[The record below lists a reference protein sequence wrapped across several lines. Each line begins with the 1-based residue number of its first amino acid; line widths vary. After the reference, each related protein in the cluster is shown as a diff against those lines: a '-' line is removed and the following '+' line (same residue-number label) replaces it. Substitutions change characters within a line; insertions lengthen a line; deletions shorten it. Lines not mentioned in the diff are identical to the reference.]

1 MRYSCRATGTVTD
14 FRRIVWA
21 ARMRLSAM
29 KPNHIVWH
37 AFRKPCGAWSRHV
50 PRTLLKPR
58 MPRTRPVIPGS
69 SWQNRR
75 VIPWLRPD
83 TPFPPLE
90 AALSEPNGLLAASA
104 DLTPRR
110 LLDAYERGIFPWY
123 SGDQPVLWWSPDPRM
138 VLFVDDFRIARSLR
152 KRLKQRRL
160 EIRVD
165 TAFRSVIEACAN
177 ARRRGQ
183 NGTWITPAVIDAY
196 VALHEQG
203 NAHSVE
209 AWREDRLVGGL
220 YGVAIGR
227 MFFGESMFADEPDA
241 SKIALVHLAG
251 MLRERGYPLI
261 DCQQETAHLASF
273 GARLISRLEFAHRVA
288 TLVHS
293 NQPDSP
299 WATAM
304 SQPPVP

>member
-1 MRYSCRATGTVTD
+1 
-14 FRRIVWA
+14 
-21 ARMRLSAM
+21 
-29 KPNHIVWH
+29 
-37 AFRKPCGAWSRHV
+37 
-50 PRTLLKPR
+50 
-58 MPRTRPVIPGS
+58 
-69 SWQNRR
+69 
-75 VIPWLRPD
+75 
-83 TPFPPLE
+83 
-90 AALSEPNGLLAASA
+90 
-104 DLTPRR
+104 
-110 LLDAYERGIFPWY
+110 
-123 SGDQPVLWWSPDPRM
+123 M
-138 VLFVDDFRIARSLR
+138 VLFVDEFRIARSLR
-152 KRLKQRRL
+152 KRLKQRTL

-209 AWREDRLVGGL
+209 SWREGRLVGGL

-273 GARLISRLEFAHRVA
+273 GARPISRREFAHRVA
-288 TLVHS
+288 ALVHS

-299 WATAM
+299 WAIAPG
-304 SQPPVP
+304 QIPVS